1 MRCGGISIT
10 DPIHGAYL
18 VLVDIR
24 GIGERPR
31 QRRRVH
37 VTDTDTTDDA
47 ACGRVVRLAG
57 DDVMVLGVLHDEGGG
72 LVQLD
77 ALQALHPLQHLSKQ
91 DIELVCEQNSIYH
104 FFRAKRPLQITLSV
118 RPL

>member
-1 MRCGGISIT
+1 M
-10 DPIHGAYL
+10 
-18 VLVDIR
+18 DIR

-37 VTDTDTTDDA
+37 VTDTTDDA
-47 ACGRVVRLAG
+47 ASGRVVRLAG

-104 FFRAKRPLQITLSV
+104 FFSAKRPLQITLSV